1 MNNMHFTRFFGIA
14 RIRMALAQS
23 IAKRNNQQ
31 RKLCD
36 VCNRE
41 FLNFEAAEEHR
52 RKVHP
57 DVMV

>member
-1 MNNMHFTRFFGIA
+1 MNNAHFVRFLGIV

-23 IAKRNNQQ
+23 IARRNNKQ

-36 VCNRE
+36 VCNRQ
-41 FLNFEAAEEHR
+41 FINFEAAEEHR
-52 RKVHP
+52 RKMHP

>member
-1 MNNMHFTRFFGIA
+1 MNSIHFARFLGIA

-23 IAKRNNQQ
+23 ITKRNNKQ

-36 VCNRE
+36 VCNRA